1 MKGGMGRRTAN
12 FSNDCLG
19 GLVRARS
26 PLSSRMRR
34 LHYYFYVYY
43 VCVAVDVELE
53 CLGNIGFG
61 FDVRVTIEFPTGCA
75 AEAKEGPASAP
86 PIYSM

>member
-1 MKGGMGRRTAN
+1 MIASEASSGHAAL
-12 FSNDCLG
+12 F
-19 GLVRARS
+19 
-26 PLSSRMRR
+26 PLA
-34 LHYYFYVYY
+34 
-43 VCVAVDVELE
+43 CVACIFIFIFIIAVDVELE